1 MQKKQYETVFILT
14 PVLSDQQMKDTV
26 DKFRKILTD
35 NGAELIHEDNWGL
48 KKLAYPIQNKNTGF
62 YQLIEFNAEPAFI
75 KTLDFE
81 FRRDERVIRFLT
93 VLMDK
98 HHVAY
103 SEKKRQGFSSKKT
116 QTAKE
121 GAAA

>member
-1 MQKKQYETVFILT
+1 MLDIKLI
-14 PVLSDQQMKDTV
+14 
-26 DKFRKILTD
+26 RD
-35 NGAELIHEDNWGL
+35 NPESV
-48 KKLAYPIQNKNTGF
+48 KN
-62 YQLIEFNAEPAFI
+62 
-75 KTLDFE
+75 
-81 FRRDERVIRFLT
+81 
-93 VLMDK
+93 K